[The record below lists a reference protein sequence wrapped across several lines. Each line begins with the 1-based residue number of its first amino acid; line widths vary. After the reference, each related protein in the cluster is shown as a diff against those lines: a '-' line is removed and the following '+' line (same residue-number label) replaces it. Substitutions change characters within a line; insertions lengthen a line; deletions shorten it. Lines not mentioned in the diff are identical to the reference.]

1 LKDYYPYPA
10 KKSLCT
16 LINTI
21 DISVIR
27 IKELLR
33 EEEQYGQK
41 TKQNPGGKQ
50 KIIQEKGTGEYRRI
64 IIR

>member
-1 LKDYYPYPA
+1 
-10 KKSLCT
+10 

-27 IKELLR
+27 IKEILR
-33 EEEQYGQK
+33 EEEQYEQK
-41 TKQNPGGKQ
+41 TKQKILEEKQ

>member
-1 LKDYYPYPA
+1 
-10 KKSLCT
+10 

-41 TKQNPGGKQ
+41 TKQILEENK
-50 KIIQEKGTGEYRRI
+50 KIIQEKKDRGV
-64 IIR
+64 